1 MIQGYLMV
9 QKHLFL
15 RVKLKRNRKKTEIRR
30 KTGRGGGSIKG
41 VEGGRELRTLRTLR
55 GKTSF
60 FSLSL
65 SLS

>member
-1 MIQGYLMV
+1 MIQGYLIV

-41 VEGGRELRTLRTLR
+41 VEGGRELITIRT
-55 GKTSF
+55 F
-60 FSLSL
+60 IEEASLSL
-65 SLS
+65 SDCQPA